1 MAVIVR
7 RKAIINGKEIIIT
20 PFSGDGKI
28 TKDDMEKARRLDK
41 YLEQKM
47 NHILKEMKR
56 EEYLNA
62 NALKKWYALGE
73 KLSFVNDKSLVNPED
88 VNNGYIWRAIRQH
101 CPLELLPRGTQK
113 TDVGATTKARRE
125 GKKYDHLHY
134 CYQLGRHKWEDIN
147 WVGEW
152 FNWITLMES
161 PGLMRDPR
169 VLPIMKQIIRSL
181 GRTITKN
188 EFRAFAKSLRNFFS
202 TKWKY
207 RDTSGVSDS
216 EIVKIVRNSAKKS
229 GIIEKEIFPTK
240 YQPSEQPSLI
250 SEGFVQYSPKRKR

>member
-7 RKAIINGKEIIIT
+7 RKAIINGKEIIMT
-20 PFSGDGKI
+20 PFLGEGKI
-28 TKDDMEKARRLDK
+28 TRDDMEKARRLDK

-47 NHILKEMKR
+47 NQILKEMKR
-56 EEYLNA
+56 EGSLNA
-62 NALKKWYALGE
+62 DALKKWHALGE
-73 KLSFVNDKSLVNPED
+73 KLSFIDDKNLVNPED
-88 VNNGYIWRAIRQH
+88 INNENIWSAIRQY
-101 CPLELLPRGTQK
+101 CPLELLPKGTQK
-113 TDVGATTKARRE
+113 TDIGATTGARRE

-134 CYQLGRHKWEDIN
+134 CYQLGKHKWKDIN

-169 VLPIMKQIIRSL
+169 VIPIMKQIIKSL

-202 TKWKY
+202 TKEAY
-207 RDTSGVSDS
+207 RDTTGLSNS
-216 EIVKIVRNSAKKS
+216 EVREIIIKSARES
-229 GIIEKEIFPTK
+229 GIIKAK
-240 YQPSEQPSLI
+240 
-250 SEGFVQYSPKRKR
+250 K